1 MSDEQNVHT
10 PAHNAGFDE
19 AEPQATWILV
29 LGLGTIVTLIA
40 VMFAVGWYFDRVNE
54 EVTYEK
60 QLAPVS
66 DDLKGLRADE
76 DLRLHTYGYM
86 NKEKTEVRIPIERA
100 MELVI
105 SERAAGILPK
115 PLPAVA
121 APAVPAAKPAEKK

>member
-1 MSDEQNVHT
+1 MSDEHKAHA

-19 AEPQATWILV
+19 AEPQALWLLV
-29 LGLGTIVTLIA
+29 IGIGTIVTLL
-40 VMFAVGWYFDRVNE
+40 AVGLAVEWYFDRVNDE
-54 EVTYEK
+54 ITYEK
-60 QLAPVS
+60 QLAPIS
-66 DDLKGLRADE
+66 EDLTGLRADE

-115 PLPAVA
+115 APPAPV
-121 APAVPAAKPAEKK
+121 VPAAKPAEKK